1 MNIELTETKAYSF
14 KVGDKLLD
22 GFVIISEWNGF
33 TELRR
38 PNGDRVIVHGM
49 ASATKPGFADLM
61 SDICGGLQGVG
72 KAPLGVRIVT
82 ASPTILELIEAS
94 LAQASA

>member
-1 MNIELTETKAYSF
+1 MIIELTETKAYSF

-22 GFVIISEWNGF
+22 GFVIVSEWNGF

-38 PNGDRVIVHGM
+38 PNGERVIVHGM
-49 ASATKPGFADLM
+49 PSTTKPGFSDLM
-61 SDICGGLQGVG
+61 SDIFGGLPGMV

-82 ASPTILELIEAS
+82 ASPTILELLEAQ
-94 LAQASA
+94 LAQAAK

>member
-14 KVGDKLLD
+14 KVGDSVLD

-49 ASATKPGFADLM
+49 ASAAKPSFMGLMDDIFA
-61 SDICGGLQGVG
+61 SRVGGE

-82 ASPTILELIEAS
+82 ASPTIVELIEAH
-94 LAQASA
+94 LAQSAE